1 MFQSLEFL
9 PWVIALLA
17 LAGAILVIAWARP
30 RRSGSHRAL
39 PTDWNLAPRPVFNT
53 DERRVYR
60 QLREALPHHI
70 ILSKLPLVRFCQPND
85 PSQVSFWYRTLGTA
99 AVSFAIC
106 STNGRVLATVD
117 LETERGESERRK
129 QLKQSVMATCRIR
142 YLRCPIDHLPSVAE
156 LQMLV
161 PHSSSTRG
169 PQASPE
175 RGGSRD
181 ARGTPRANRRPR
193 SALWRD
199 SSFFGDSFFAQE
211 KRDDP
216 NSTGFQPS
224 QTDQPSSRPPAER
237 DDPHRHRGAT
247 PDDIGGIVVDDDAES
262 DDFKNKRDR

>member
-9 PWVIALLA
+9 PWAIALLA
-17 LAGAILVIAWARP
+17 LAGVVVVLAWTRP
-30 RRSGSHRAL
+30 RRSTSTRAL

-85 PSQVSFWYRTLGTA
+85 PSQVRFWYQTLGTA

-161 PHSSSTRG
+161 PNSGATRG
-169 PQASPE
+169 PQAAPD
-175 RGGSRD
+175 RGAARD
-181 ARGTPRANRRPR
+181 ARAGSRGTRRPR

-211 KRDDP
+211 RRDDP
-216 NSTGFQPS
+216 SSTGFQPS
-224 QTDQPSSRPPAER
+224 QTDAPATRAAEPQ
-237 DDPHRHRGAT
+237 DPHRFRGAT
-247 PDDIGGIVVDDDAES
+247 PDDIAGIVVDDEADPE
-262 DDFKNKRDR
+262 DKRGR